1 MPTLL
6 GNSAIFR
13 HEGTSI
19 NIFVRPSGLKYRSL
33 SANRFRERSIRSS
46 YLNYLLSLKV
56 VWTYFY
62 KTLLIK
68 IKILSF
74 ARIFEKRQDNLK
86 LCIYVS
92 LTLLDIHHC
101 EN

>member
-1 MPTLL
+1 MVTLW

-33 SANRFRERSIRSS
+33 SANRFRERPIDE
-46 YLNYLLSLKV
+46 
-56 VWTYFY
+56 
-62 KTLLIK
+62 